1 MDDKRTAML
10 RKLRSI
16 TALMLV
22 GLYIAGLALMLAG
35 QVRLASILWVVSTV
49 GGVGLLYWMNTVTKR
64 REEAAK
70 AESEAKEQQ

>member
-16 TALMLV
+16 TALGLV

-35 QVRLASILWVVSTV
+35 QVRQASILWVVSTV
-49 GGVGLLYWMNTVTKR
+49 SRVGLLYWMNTVTKR

>member
-1 MDDKRTAML
+1 MNDKRTAML

-16 TALMLV
+16 TALVLV

-35 QVRLASILWVVSTV
+35 QVRLASILWVVSTL
-49 GGVGLLYWMNTVTKR
+49 GGAGLLYWMHTVTKR